1 MTADLSMLDVRL
13 ERLREL
19 LRDASSEERIRLERA
34 IKAVA
39 RARQALLQAHLNGMR
54 ARARLATAQA
64 TSGSFATDIG
74 ILTPKLSGESVG

>member
-1 MTADLSMLDVRL
+1 MTADLSILDVRL

-64 TSGSFATDIG
+64 ATRCKPLRG
-74 ILTPKLSGESVG
+74 G

>member
-13 ERLREL
+13 ERLQEL

-39 RARQALLQAHLNGMR
+39 RARQALLLQAHLNGMR
-54 ARARLATAQA
+54 SRARLATAQA
-64 TSGSFATDIG
+64 ATQCKPLRG
-74 ILTPKLSGESVG
+74 G

>member
-39 RARQALLQAHLNGMR
+39 RARQALLQAHLKR
-54 ARARLATAQA
+54 YSRLT
-64 TSGSFATDIG
+64 
-74 ILTPKLSGESVG
+74 